1 MEIFFITISFIL
13 FLMQIGLLV
22 YSCKKKPLEKYY
34 NILNIV
40 FLFSLFPAFKSFDT
54 GLELKFFIIVLAVI
68 WSVIYIVLNLKAAED
83 YKLRA
88 K

>member
-22 YSCKKKPLEKYY
+22 YSYKKKPLEKYY